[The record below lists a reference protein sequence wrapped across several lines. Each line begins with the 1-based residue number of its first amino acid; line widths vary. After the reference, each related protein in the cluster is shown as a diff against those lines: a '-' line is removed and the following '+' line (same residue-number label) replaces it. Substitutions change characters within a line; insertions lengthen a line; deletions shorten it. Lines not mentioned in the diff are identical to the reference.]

1 MASRTEPGSP
11 QADGS
16 GVGEIEDGIPFPA
29 KRGRP
34 LGPVAERVKALGV
47 GQSVWIAA
55 KHEWCA
61 RWHAKKAGI
70 VIALRAENGGFR
82 IWRRV

>member
-1 MASRTEPGSP
+1 MAERAEPGAA
-11 QADGS
+11 QADGG
-16 GVGEIEDGIPFPA
+16 GVGEIEDGVPFPA

-34 LGPVAERVKALGV
+34 VGLVAKRVMALGV

-55 KHEWCA
+55 RHEWCA

-70 VIALRAENGGFR
+70 VISLRAENGGYR
-82 IWRRV
+82 IWRRL